1 MAALAALAL
10 AGSACKGGGETAV
23 RLDTTQLAM
32 FGPLPETMESA
43 ANPVTDAKIELGRKL
58 YFETRLSL
66 GNDISCASCHRLES
80 YGADTGAV
88 SVGHQ
93 GKLGGRNSPTVY
105 NAAGHFAQFWDGRA
119 ADVEAQALG
128 PILNPVEMAM
138 PAAPAVIA
146 RIRADTAYRRLFTAA
161 FPTDRDAITYDNLGR
176 AIGAF
181 ERRLVTPARWDH
193 VFHGMDTML
202 TNAEKTGF
210 ATFVSTGCPTCH
222 LGVYVGGSMFQKAG
236 LVTPWPDTTDI
247 GREGVTHNAVDRF
260 FFKVPSLR
268 NIAHTAPYFHNGA
281 VRSLDTAVVWM
292 ARHQLGKELPAEQV
306 AQIVTWLGSLSGTIP
321 TAYIQ
326 H

>member
-10 AGSACKGGGETAV
+10 AGAACKGGGEAAV
-23 RLDTTQLAM
+23 TMDSTQLAM
-32 FGPLPETMESA
+32 FGPLPETMEST

-66 GNDISCASCHRLES
+66 ANDISCNSCHNLATF
-80 YGADTGAV
+80 GADTGAV

-93 GKLGGRNSPTVY
+93 GKLGGRNSPTVF
-105 NAAGHFAQFWDGRA
+105 NAAGHVAQFWDGRA

-138 PAAPAVIA
+138 PAAPAVIG
-146 RIRADTAYRRLFTAA
+146 RIRADTAYRRLFAAA
-161 FPTDRDAITYDNLGR
+161 FPNERDPITYDNLGR

-202 TNAEKTGF
+202 TNAEKAGF
-210 ATFVSTGCPTCH
+210 ATFVSTGCASCH
-222 LGVYVGGSMFQKAG
+222 MGVYVGGAMFQKVG
-236 LVTPWPDTTDI
+236 MVTPWPDTADV
-247 GREGVTHNAVDRF
+247 GREGVTRNAADRF

-268 NIAHTAPYFHNGA
+268 NIAHTAPYFHDGA
-281 VRSLDTAVVWM
+281 VRSLDTAVVLM
-292 ARHQLGKELPAEQV
+292 ARHQLGRELPAEQV
-306 AQIVTWLGSLSGTIP
+306 AQIVTWLGALSGTVP
-321 TAYIQ
+321 TSYIQ